1 MKLSII
7 IPAYNAEPYIE
18 KLITKLHA
26 QVTKEVE
33 VIVVDDG
40 SDFPYLA
47 AYPEIQVIRFEKNRG
62 VSAARNAGLDRA
74 KGEWVAFIDADDL
87 VADDYV
93 KRILAE
99 LAYKPDYVYLSWKTF
114 GGGWDYEVILKSTK
128 DKFPPFNLCCWNRV
142 YKRSMI
148 GAVRF
153 NEKKK
158 IAEDAEF
165 IASVKEEG
173 KKKAFIGT
181 PIYFYRT
188 SPRNSLTERF
198 NRGELDMERIVYH
211 LPHLPKDLTELLET
225 VREETRE
232 AEVIIMTHDKSRE
245 LEEYCM
251 VVPPQPIAGTVL
263 RGIPTTLFRQIE
275 RPIHAQV
282 VIYQGRIHEI
292 GGVETWIYNFCKM
305 FRDSYDIMVIY
316 CQDSSEKMIQ
326 RLSEL
331 VPVISIPSAPV
342 VCNVLLNMRI
352 TDGIPS
358 IFRAKKVVQVCHLC
372 QMKEGYH
379 IQPKH
384 DLVVFPSEAARKS
397 FADQVEGQVIQNM
410 TATQKKGKTLI
421 LVTASRFTYEKG
433 EKRMRE
439 LAAKLTER
447 GIPFVWWLFSDK
459 TIKPFPGLVQMG
471 SRYDVSSYVEAA
483 DYLVQLSDRESFCY
497 SIVEALELGTAVL
510 TTDIEVLD
518 EIGFEDGKHGY
529 KIPWDGKISDEL
541 TERIWKKIP
550 GFKYSRREDNKRIR
564 EQWKEILGDTTKEW
578 KPVKK
583 GTAIEIIREYFDVEL
598 NRKVE
603 PGEILKPSPERAE
616 KIIFAGYAKIAN
628 NAKIAVV

>member
-26 QVTKEVE
+26 QVTKDVE

-47 AYPEIQVIRFEKNRG
+47 AYPEIQVIRFEKNGG

-87 VADDYV
+87 IADDYV

-114 GGGWDYEVILKSTK
+114 GGGWDYEVILKSPK

-211 LPHLPKDLTELLET
+211 YPHLPKDVPALIREIRKAAET
-225 VREETRE
+225 
-232 AEVIIMTHDKSRE
+232 AEVIVMTYDKNEE
-245 LEEYCM
+245 LEEACM
-251 VVPPQPIAGTVL
+251 VLEPATINATEL
-263 RGIPTTLFRQIE
+263 RGVHTNDVYIIP
-275 RPIHAQV
+275 RPIKAQV
-282 VIYQGRIHEI
+282 VIYQGRLHEI
-292 GGVETWIYNFCKM
+292 GGVETWIYNFCKT
-305 FRDSYDIMVIY
+305 FCDEYDIMVLH
-316 CQDSSEKMIQ
+316 DGTSSKNQIV
-326 RLSEL
+326 RLARM
-331 VPVISIPSAPV
+331 VPVRQMPKETLL
-342 VCNVLLNMRI
+342 CNVFLNMRI
-352 TDGIPS
+352 TDKIPDNVK
-358 IFRAKKVVQVCHLC
+358 AKKVVQLCHLC
-372 QMKEGYH
+372 QMKENYK
-379 IQPKH
+379 IQRRH
-384 DLVVFPSEAARKS
+384 DLVVFPSEVAKES
-397 FADQVEGQVIQNM
+397 FADQVDGEVIQNLTM
-410 TATQKKGKTLI
+410 PKQEGKALI

-433 EKRMRE
+433 MERMKSLGRSLQKAGVRFIWFVFTDANVSLME
-439 LAAKLTER
+439 GMVKMEPSYDIA
-447 GIPFVWWLFSDK
+447 PF
-459 TIKPFPGLVQMG
+459 
-471 SRYDVSSYVEAA
+471 VEAA
-483 DYLVQLSDRESFCY
+483 DYLVQLSDKESFCY
-497 SIVEALELGTAVL
+497 SIVEALECGTAVL
-510 TTDIEVLD
+510 TTPLEVLS
-518 EIGFEDGKHGY
+518 EIGFEEGQNGWL
-529 KIPWDGKISDEL
+529 IPWEGEL
-541 TERIWKKIP
+541 TEEDARKIRDQIP
-550 GFKYSRREDNKRIR
+550 RFTYSREEEN
-564 EQWKEILGDTTKEW
+564 EQIKDRWRKILGHTQKEW
-578 KPVKK
+578 KKFEGMTGVEIVIPYYDSLLRRMTKR
-583 GTAIEIIREYFDVEL
+583 GEIIAMDAR
-598 NRKVE
+598 
-603 PGEILKPSPERAE
+603 RAE
-616 KIIFAGYAKIAN
+616 KVICSGYGKLAN
-628 NAKIAVV
+628 NAKIDVL